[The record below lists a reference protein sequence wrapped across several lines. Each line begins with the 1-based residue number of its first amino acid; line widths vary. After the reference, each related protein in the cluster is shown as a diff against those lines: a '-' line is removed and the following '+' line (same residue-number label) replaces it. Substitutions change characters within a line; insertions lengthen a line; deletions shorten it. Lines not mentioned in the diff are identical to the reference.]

1 MKEYCSYCNREF
13 NLDTS
18 EISKFERRDNFE
30 LEVTCPYC
38 HRRINLYGES
48 KSRYNLSEDT
58 LLSVSKINEIERKQ
72 IELVREYAK
81 LQRMKDNYIKHVQNT
96 NSVDVSNL
104 WRKTEEIVQIGLDEE
119 NTEVRNYRS
128 KRRR

>member
-38 HRRINLYGES
+38 PRRINLYGES

-72 IELVREYAK
+72 IELLREYAK

>member
-1 MKEYCSYCNREF
+1 MKEYCSYCNRVF

-18 EISKFERRDNFE
+18 EISKVERRDNFE

-38 HRRINLYGES
+38 QRRINLYGES

-72 IELVREYAK
+72 IELLREYAK

>member
-38 HRRINLYGES
+38 RRRINLYGES

-72 IELVREYAK
+72 IELLREYAK

-104 WRKTEEIVQIGLDEE
+104 WHKTEEIVQIGLDEE

-128 KRRR
+128 KRHR

>member
-18 EISKFERRDNFE
+18 KISKFERRDNFE

-72 IELVREYAK
+72 IELLREYAK

>member
-72 IELVREYAK
+72 IELLREYAK

-96 NSVDVSNL
+96 NSVDVSNW
-104 WRKTEEIVQIGLDEE
+104 WRITEEIVQIGLDEE

>member
-72 IELVREYAK
+72 IELLREYAK

-104 WRKTEEIVQIGLDEE
+104 WHETEEIVQIGLDEE

>member
-1 MKEYCSYCNREF
+1 MKEYCSYCNREL

-72 IELVREYAK
+72 IELLREYAK

>member
-72 IELVREYAK
+72 IELLREYAK

-104 WRKTEEIVQIGLDEE
+104 WHETEKIVQIGLDEE

>member
-38 HRRINLYGES
+38 QRRINLYGES

-72 IELVREYAK
+72 IELLREYAK

>member
-72 IELVREYAK
+72 IELLREYAK

-104 WRKTEEIVQIGLDEE
+104 WRKTEEIVQIGRAH
-119 NTEVRNYRS
+119 V
-128 KRRR
+128 

>member
-38 HRRINLYGES
+38 RRRINLYGES

-72 IELVREYAK
+72 IELLREYAK

-104 WRKTEEIVQIGLDEE
+104 WRNTEEIVQIGLDEE

-128 KRRR
+128 KRHR

>member
-72 IELVREYAK
+72 IELLREYAK

-119 NTEVRNYRS
+119 NTEVRTYRS

>member
-72 IELVREYAK
+72 IELLREYAK

-119 NTEVRNYRS
+119 NIEVRNYRS

>member
-72 IELVREYAK
+72 IELLREYAK

-104 WRKTEEIVQIGLDEE
+104 WRKNEEIVQIGLDEE

>member
-1 MKEYCSYCNREF
+1 
-13 NLDTS
+13 
-18 EISKFERRDNFE
+18 
-30 LEVTCPYC
+30 
-38 HRRINLYGES
+38 
-48 KSRYNLSEDT
+48 
-58 LLSVSKINEIERKQ
+58 
-72 IELVREYAK
+72 
-81 LQRMKDNYIKHVQNT
+81 MKDNYIKHVQNT

>member
-58 LLSVSKINEIERKQ
+58 LLSVSKINEIEIKQ
-72 IELVREYAK
+72 I
-81 LQRMKDNYIKHVQNT
+81 
-96 NSVDVSNL
+96 
-104 WRKTEEIVQIGLDEE
+104 
-119 NTEVRNYRS
+119 
-128 KRRR
+128 

>member
-72 IELVREYAK
+72 IELLREYAK

-104 WRKTEEIVQIGLDEE
+104 WRNTEEIVQIGLDEE

-128 KRRR
+128 KRHR

>member
-72 IELVREYAK
+72 IELLREYAK

-104 WRKTEEIVQIGLDEE
+104 WRKAEEIVQIGLDEE

>member
-72 IELVREYAK
+72 IELLREYAK

>member
-13 NLDTS
+13 NLNTS

-72 IELVREYAK
+72 IELLREYAK

>member
-72 IELVREYAK
+72 IELLREYAK

-119 NTEVRNYRS
+119 NTELRNYRS

>member
-1 MKEYCSYCNREF
+1 MKEYCSYCNREI

-72 IELVREYAK
+72 IELLREYAK

>member
-72 IELVREYAK
+72 IELLREYAK

-96 NSVDVSNL
+96 NSEDVSNL

>member
-72 IELVREYAK
+72 IELLREYAK
-81 LQRMKDNYIKHVQNT
+81 LQRMKNNYIKHIQNT
-96 NSVDVSNL
+96 NSIDVSNL

-119 NTEVRNYRS
+119 NTEIRNYRS
-128 KRRR
+128 KRHR

>member
-72 IELVREYAK
+72 IELLREYAK

-119 NTEVRNYRS
+119 NTKVRNYRS

>member
-1 MKEYCSYCNREF
+1 MKEYCSYCNRVF

-72 IELVREYAK
+72 IELLREYAK

>member
-72 IELVREYAK
+72 IELLREYAK

-119 NTEVRNYRS
+119 NTEIRNYRS

>member
-30 LEVTCPYC
+30 LKVTCPYC

-72 IELVREYAK
+72 IELLREYAK

>member
-38 HRRINLYGES
+38 HRKINLYGES

-72 IELVREYAK
+72 IELLREYAK

>member
-72 IELVREYAK
+72 IELLREYAK
-81 LQRMKDNYIKHVQNT
+81 LQRMKNNYIKHIQNT
-96 NSVDVSNL
+96 NSIDVSNL

>member
-1 MKEYCSYCNREF
+1 MKEYCSYCNRKF

-72 IELVREYAK
+72 IELLREYAK

-104 WRKTEEIVQIGLDEE
+104 WHETEKIVQIGLDEE

>member
-30 LEVTCPYC
+30 LEVTCPQC
-38 HRRINLYGES
+38 QRRINLYGES

-72 IELVREYAK
+72 IELLREYAK

>member
-72 IELVREYAK
+72 IELLREYAK
-81 LQRMKDNYIKHVQNT
+81 LQRMKNNYIKHIQNT
-96 NSVDVSNL
+96 NSIDVSNL
-104 WRKTEEIVQIGLDEE
+104 WHKTEEIVQIGLDEE

-128 KRRR
+128 KRHR

>member
-38 HRRINLYGES
+38 QRRINLYGES

-72 IELVREYAK
+72 IELLREYAK
-81 LQRMKDNYIKHVQNT
+81 LQRMKDNSIKHVQNT

>member
-30 LEVTCPYC
+30 LEVTCLYC

-72 IELVREYAK
+72 IELLREYAK

>member
-72 IELVREYAK
+72 IELLREYAK
-81 LQRMKDNYIKHVQNT
+81 LQRMKNNYIKHIQNT
-96 NSVDVSNL
+96 NSIDVSNL

-128 KRRR
+128 KRHR

>member
-72 IELVREYAK
+72 IELLREYAK

-96 NSVDVSNL
+96 NNVDVSNL

>member
-58 LLSVSKINEIERKQ
+58 LLSVFKINEIERKQ
-72 IELVREYAK
+72 IELLREYAK

>member
-72 IELVREYAK
+72 IELLTEYAK

>member
-72 IELVREYAK
+72 IELSREYAK